1 MILLLQRGWDLFMSD
16 SAIEK
21 ERALKQAEQVLKES
35 ERLLRAVWEYA
46 SDALALSAPD
56 GTVLAANPAYFHLYG
71 FPQEEVIG
79 KHFSII
85 FPEEQRKVAQE
96 LYDYFFQSPTIGP
109 SFVGPIR
116 RADGTERFVES
127 RYNFISDHGQ
137 RIAMLSIIRDIT
149 ERKRIEEA
157 LWVSE
162 EQLRLALEVGRMDFW
177 DWDIG
182 SNTISRSTNLNAPFG
197 LIRGS
202 SSVSYECF
210 LELVHPQDRTLVD
223 KEMRRALEEGTD
235 FKVEFRA
242 GLTDGTVRWTRIQGH
257 VLYDEAGK
265 PIRMIGI
272 TMDITQ
278 GRQEEE
284 AR

>member
-1 MILLLQRGWDLFMSD
+1 MSD
-16 SAIEK
+16 TSSEK
-21 ERALKQAEQVLKES
+21 QRALKQHEQLLKES
-35 ERLLRAVWEYA
+35 EWLFRAVWESA
-46 SDALALSAPD
+46 FDAMALSTPD
-56 GTVLAANPAYFHLYG
+56 GTVFAANPAYFRLYG

-85 FPEEQRKVAQE
+85 FPEEQRKAAHE

-127 RYNFISDHGQ
+127 SYNFISHHGQ
-137 RIAMLSIIRDIT
+137 RIAMLSIVRDIT
-149 ERKRIEEA
+149 ERKRVEEA

-162 EQLRLALEVGRMDFW
+162 EKLRIAREVGHMDSW
-177 DWDIG
+177 DWDIE
-182 SNTISRSTNLNAPFG
+182 SNIIRWSVNLDAAFG
-197 LIRGS
+197 LVRGDS
-202 SSVSYECF
+202 GVSYETF
-210 LELVHPQDRTLVD
+210 MELVHPQDRTQVD
-223 KEMRRALEEGTD
+223 QEMRRALEEGTD

-242 GLTDGTVRWTRIQGH
+242 GLVDDTLCWTRIVGQ

-265 PIRMIGI
+265 PIRMIGFS
-272 TMDITQ
+272 MDVPQ
-278 GRQEEE
+278 GGQVEE